1 MRERARGDVRR
12 VYYFFLA
19 VFALS
24 GCLLIHVAQPL
35 TLIVIGANM
44 AGLNFLFLG
53 IHTLVV
59 NRKFLPKEIRP
70 SIFRQLMLVLL
81 VLFYA
86 FFVTMLILA
95 QLFEIRLF

>member
-1 MRERARGDVRR
+1 MCLDSRGP
-12 VYYFFLA
+12 A
-19 VFALS
+19 
-24 GCLLIHVAQPL
+24 L

-53 IHTLVV
+53 IHTLVA
-59 NRKFLPKEIRP
+59 NRRFLPREVRP
-70 SIFRQLMLVLL
+70 SIFRQLVL

-95 QLFEIRLF
+95 QFF